1 MGYKYLAKQDIKEL
15 FDKVSKIGDVFAPVK
30 KGVEVVW
37 SEVQDVSDIL
47 FDFKNTSLSP
57 KGLFFPQTECMFEF
71 KNNPRAEDGL
81 ILQEVPPLEKN
92 RVIFNIRPCDAR
104 AFSIL
109 DKVFMRDED
118 SLDVYWKD
126 KRDKTTLI
134 GLACNNP
141 ASTCFCTQVGSSPF
155 GEQGLDVLMID
166 LGDKYLLK
174 PITDKGK
181 DILDGFNDAS
191 DEDVKKIDELK
202 ENAENKI
209 KTKLSMDNILS
220 REILEVYE
228 NPYWDRLHETCLN
241 CGACTFY
248 CPTCHCFDIQDE
260 TKGEYGRRVR
270 NWDTCM
276 SWLFTQHASG
286 HNPRGTKKHRVRQ
299 RFMHKFKYMPF
310 KLDGDIGCVGC
321 GRCILVCPVNID
333 VRDVVNNLNK

>member
-1 MGYKYLAKQDIKEL
+1 MGYKYLPKDDLARL
-15 FDKVSKIGDVFAPVK
+15 FDKVSKGNDVFAPKSKGLEVK
-30 KGVEVVW
+30 WSKVEEP
-37 SEVQDVSDIL
+37 SEIL
-47 FDFKNTSLSP
+47 FDFSNTSMSP

-71 KNNPRAEDGL
+71 KNNPRVEDGL
-81 ILQEVPPLEKN
+81 ILKEVPPILKN

-118 SLDVYWKD
+118 SLDIYWKD

-141 ASTCFCTQVGSSPF
+141 CSTCFCTQVNSSPF
-155 GEQGLDVLMID
+155 GEDGLDVLMVD
-166 LGDKYLLK
+166 LGDKILLK
-174 PITDKGK
+174 GITEKGK
-181 DILDGFNDAS
+181 KLVEEFEDAKE
-191 DEDVKKIDELK
+191 EDVNKANELK
-202 ENAENKI
+202 EAVEKKI
-209 KTKLSMDNILS
+209 STNLSMDNILS
-220 REILEVYE
+220 REVLEVYE
-228 NPYWDRLHETCLN
+228 NPFWDRIHETCIN

-270 NWDTCM
+270 IWDTCM

-299 RFMHKFKYMPF
+299 RFMHKFKYMPI

-321 GRCILVCPVNID
+321 GRCIQVCPVNID
-333 VRDVVNNLNK
+333 VRDVINNMNK

>member
-15 FDKVSKIGDVFAPVK
+15 FEKVSKIGDVFAPVK

-37 SEVQDVSDIL
+37 SEVQDVSNVL

-81 ILQEVPPLEKN
+81 ILKEVPPLEKN

-109 DKVFMRDED
+109 DKVFMKDED

-141 ASTCFCTQVGSSPF
+141 AATCFCTQVGSSPF

-166 LGDKYLLK
+166 LGDKFLLK
-174 PITDKGK
+174 PITNKGK
-181 DILDGFNDAS
+181 DILDGFDDAS

-202 ENAENKI
+202 QNAENKI

-228 NPYWDRLHETCLN
+228 HPYWDRLYETCLN